1 LLRASHDG
9 YAEEFGII
17 HQRALL
23 VSADGRRVDGEE
35 FFSATRGDV
44 ALANRDQFAVR
55 FHLHPSIKANRL
67 TDSHGAMLLLP
78 NKDVWSFNAYEDR
91 VEIEESVYL
100 AGTDGPRRTAQIVI
114 YGRARKVSRVQ
125 WTFSFTA
132 ASPVGITRR
141 GRAEEPQL
149 PL

>member
-1 LLRASHDG
+1 
-9 YAEEFGII
+9 
-17 HQRALL
+17 
-23 VSADGRRVDGEE
+23 
-35 FFSATRGDV
+35 
-44 ALANRDQFAVR
+44 
-55 FHLHPSIKANRL
+55 
-67 TDSHGAMLLLP
+67 LP

-100 AGTDGPRRTAQIVI
+100 AGTDGPRRTAQIVV

-132 ASPVGITRR
+132 ASPVGIVRR